1 MSNQQTEGSFE
12 NPCPRNYQLEL
23 YKYACRENTVV
34 YLPTGSGKTM
44 IAVLLIRD
52 MAAQVKKP
60 LTEGGRRIIF
70 LVPTVV
76 LAKQQSSYIRRH
88 TCLEIG
94 EYYGEL
100 GVDLWRGD
108 RWTKELDKNNV
119 LVMTAQLFVNAVHHG
134 FIKVGS
140 IALLVF
146 DECHRAVKDSPM
158 KQALTVVNE
167 ICERNGANRAPRI
180 LGLTA
185 ALFLEKCK
193 PRAVSKIIS
202 QLKTNM
208 KACIRT
214 ADPHKIEGYSTKPI
228 EIICE
233 YSQTNAEQSETAWLS
248 SHIQELLDGC
258 VMQLREN
265 LHTNAGCPEELI
277 DIIREIKVLT
287 TIFGPYGTNHTV
299 SIFTKEIQRLGFQ
312 STKFLQQGRFF
323 QLVLDMLE
331 EIGNVCEQIFGSLS
345 PLERLRL
352 FTTPHITRLMD
363 ILRRFGPQKSGQYI
377 PLCSIVFVD
386 RRSSANV
393 LYHILRAASKCDPE
407 LSYLTPLFTM
417 GQASGKPKGKMKEA
431 NHLNQSQTQIIRGF
445 RDGSCNLLVA
455 TSVLEEGVDV
465 RACNLVVRFDGIKT
479 YCDYVQSK
487 GRARSP
493 NAFYIIMVPEDK
505 LDDFLDTL
513 SGFHSIEQSLLDPS
527 SLTLSSV
534 TEEEPV
540 DRQIEE
546 YWQTRIPPYC
556 PVPGGPRITLLSSI
570 GLLNWY
576 CASLPSGGS
585 PTALVPYWTMLEIGP
600 HNWMELDAKCVD
612 HLRGTS
618 SKFPLYQCSIL
629 LPLNAPLREELISKI
644 LPSKRLARQEVAF
657 QACIRLHKLGEL
669 DDQHLLPLSKSI
681 PIDEEDDDIFFNFD
695 SNNPQENDFYPRGI
709 ASLFDQKLV
718 APYHLY
724 LITYE
729 LENSSTAVQQEGVFN
744 PNYAERRL
752 GFLSSRRLPPVN
764 PFGLFSPAGQFNVG
778 FQEIHNHQPLSDV
791 DIELCHRFQQFV
803 FERILEFPDD
813 EQYNREKCSYV
824 IVPMNSANNQID
836 LDFIRHQLDSAVPDW
851 QDHSPGDS
859 NFYQVYR
866 DAVVISQHNQA
877 KGKSRYYY
885 VNTIRRD
892 LTPLSPFP
900 NKAFPTYL
908 DYYRDRYCIQIRN
921 LQQSLLEVTKESLNS
936 FNFLT
941 PKYVNRKGAAE
952 KDTKLRGVIHFIP
965 ELCHVHRFPASMWR
979 QSVWIPSIFYRLNS
993 LLLADELRI
1002 EIQNETGLGHELS
1015 FLQSGV
1021 PCWEPLEIKV
1031 NSSVDV
1037 AKRIANDSGSKIQLV
1052 KEDVFGN
1059 KNGFSQNPLT
1069 LSDAIEDQMDLKH
1082 SLWNVDLFFSETNK
1096 SSTKVE
1102 KLKSK
1107 TNDYVNGEDHF
1118 APTVEVQNVHF
1129 DDVVTKTFTGP
1140 SPGELLQS
1148 LTTSVAN
1155 AGFNLERLEVIGDSI
1170 LKLATSIH
1178 IYCKSPSHFHE
1189 GKMTHL
1195 RMKQVC
1201 NANLFKLGKSKSI
1214 PRFMVATK
1222 FLPKENWL
1230 SPCYFPNNVDSDV
1243 ESLVKP
1249 NVKLWQRIRKKT
1261 IADSVEALFGLYL
1274 TLHGIKGALKVM
1286 RWMGV
1291 DVPDP
1296 GEGTFSFG
1304 GSTPHP
1310 LLVDFPQ
1317 AELHLEDH
1325 LVGFDALERSIN
1337 FRFRNRFY
1345 LLQAFS
1351 HASYH
1356 NNRMTS
1362 CYQRLE
1368 FLGDAVFDYLITKY
1382 LYETRLF
1389 QLTPGALSDMRSALV
1404 NNVTFAVLAVRN
1416 GFHRFL
1422 KHMVPDVHQSIDRFV
1437 QQQEMCDHAIP
1448 DEFSLVGT
1456 KDDPMA
1462 EDIEVPKVLGDIFE
1476 SLVGAVFLDS
1486 DMSLDVV
1493 WRIFYPFVRDEIEA
1507 CTRTVPKSPIRKLYE
1522 KYPGKVEFKSLG
1534 KLPDGRICVGVEI
1547 MNNGRLYKAVGRN
1560 TRIAKNTAAKYAI
1573 SLLEN

>member
-23 YKYACRENTVV
+23 YQYASRENTVV

-52 MAAQVKKP
+52 MAPQVKKP

-70 LVPTVV
+70 LVPTVI
-76 LAKQQSSYIRRH
+76 LAKQQASYIRRH

-134 FIKVGS
+134 FIRIDS

-167 ICERNGANRAPRI
+167 TWESNGAKPAPRI

-193 PRAVSKIIS
+193 PRTVSKIIR

-233 YSQTNAEQSETAWLS
+233 YSLTNAEQSKTDWLLS
-248 SHIQELLDGC
+248 EIHKLLDGC
-258 VMQLREN
+258 VVQLHKDLN
-265 LHTNAGCPEELI
+265 KNAACPEELI
-277 DIIREIKVLT
+277 NIIREIKVLT

-299 SIFTKEIQRLGFQ
+299 SIFTKEIKRLGFQ
-312 STKFLQQGRFF
+312 SVKVMQKGFF
-323 QLVLDMLE
+323 QLVLNVLE
-331 EIGNVCEQIFGSLS
+331 KIGNVCDQAFGSLS
-345 PLERLRL
+345 LLDRLRL
-352 FTTPHITRLMD
+352 FTTPHVTRLLD
-363 ILRRFGPQKSGQYI
+363 ILRRFGPQPSGQYI

-493 NAFYIIMVPEDK
+493 KAFYIMMVPENN

-513 SGFHSIEQSLLDPS
+513 SGFHSIEQSLHNPS

-534 TEEEPV
+534 TEDEPV

-546 YWQTRIPPYC
+546 YWQTRIPYYC
-556 PVPGGPRITLLSSI
+556 PVPNGPRITLLSSI
-570 GLLNWY
+570 GLINWY

-585 PTALVPYWTMLEIGP
+585 PTALLPYWTMLEIGL
-600 HNWMELDAKCVD
+600 HNWRELDVKYVD

-618 SKFPLYQCSIL
+618 SKFPLYQCRIL
-629 LPLNAPLREELISKI
+629 LPLNAPLREELISKVM
-644 LPSKRLARQEVAF
+644 PSKRLARQEVAL

-681 PIDEEDDDIFFNFD
+681 PIAEEDDDIHVNCD

-718 APYHLY
+718 PPYYLY

-729 LENSSTAVQQEGVFN
+729 LVDSSDAVRQEDVFN
-744 PNYAERRL
+744 PNFAERRL
-752 GFLSSRRLPPVN
+752 GFLTSQRLPPIN

-778 FQEIHNHQPLSDV
+778 FKEIDNHQQLSDV
-791 DIELCHRFQQFV
+791 DVELCHRFQQFI
-803 FERILEFPDD
+803 FERILELTED
-813 EQYNREKCSYV
+813 EQYNRETCSYLV
-824 IVPMNSANNQID
+824 VPMNSADNQID
-836 LDFIRHQLDSAVPDW
+836 LDFIRYQLDSSAPDW
-851 QDHSPGDS
+851 QCHLPGDK
-859 NFYQVYR
+859 NFHQVYH
-866 DAVVISQHNQA
+866 DAVVIPQHDKA
-877 KGKSRYYY
+877 KEKSSYYY
-885 VNTIRRD
+885 VNTICRN

-900 NKAFPTYL
+900 KQAFSTYF
-908 DYYRDRYCIQIRN
+908 DYYRDRYGTQITN
-921 LQQSLLEVTKESLNS
+921 LQQSLLEVTKESLKS
-936 FNFLT
+936 LNFLT
-941 PKYVNRKGAAE
+941 PKYVNRKGASENDA
-952 KDTKLRGVIHFIP
+952 KLKRIIHFIP

-979 QSVWIPSIFYRLNS
+979 QTVWIPSIFYRLNS

-1002 EIQNETGLGHELS
+1002 EIQNETGLGHELP
-1015 FLQSGV
+1015 FLHSG
-1021 PCWEPLEIKV
+1021 WEPLEIRT
-1031 NSSVDV
+1031 NSLDDV
-1037 AKRIANDSGSKIQLV
+1037 VKNIGNDFGTKIPLV
-1052 KEDVFGN
+1052 REAAFG
-1059 KNGFSQNPLT
+1059 KQNGFSLDHSTP
-1069 LSDAIEDQMDLKH
+1069 SDAIEDEIDLKH
-1082 SLWNVDLFFSETNK
+1082 SLWNVDLFLSERNTNSMK
-1096 SSTKVE
+1096 AE
-1102 KLKSK
+1102 KFKPNSNHHV
-1107 TNDYVNGEDHF
+1107 NDEDPF
-1118 APTVEVQNVHF
+1118 TPTVKVQDVHF
-1129 DDVVTKTFTGP
+1129 DDVFTKTSTGP
-1140 SPGELLQS
+1140 SPGELLQA

-1170 LKLATSIH
+1170 LKLATSIR
-1178 IYCKSPSHFHE
+1178 IYCESPSNFHE
-1189 GKMTHL
+1189 GKMTLL
-1195 RMKQVC
+1195 RINQVC

-1230 SPCYFPNNVDSDV
+1230 SPCYFPNNIDSDM

-1249 NVKLWQRIRKKT
+1249 NGKLWQRIRKKT

-1274 TLHGIKGALKVM
+1274 AHHGIKGALKVM

-1291 DVPDP
+1291 NVPDP
-1296 GEGTFSFG
+1296 GEGSFSFG
-1304 GSTPHP
+1304 GSPPHP
-1310 LLVDFPQ
+1310 LLADFPQ
-1317 AELHLEDH
+1317 AENHLEDH
-1325 LVGFDALERSIN
+1325 LAGFDALERSIN
-1337 FRFRNRFY
+1337 YTFRNRFY

-1422 KHMVPDVHQSIDRFV
+1422 KHMVPNMHQSIDGFV

-1448 DEFSLVGT
+1448 DEFTLVGT
-1456 KDDPMA
+1456 ADDPMA
-1462 EDIEVPKVLGDIFE
+1462 EDTEVPKVLGDIFE

-1493 WRIFYPFVRDEIEA
+1493 WRIFYPFIRDEIEA
-1507 CTRTVPKSPIRKLYE
+1507 CTRTVPKSPIRKLHE
-1522 KYPGKVEFKSLG
+1522 KYPGKVEFKSLE
-1534 KLPDGRICVGVEI
+1534 KLPDGRVCVGVEI
-1547 MNNGRLYKAVGRN
+1547 MNNGQLYKAVGRN
-1560 TRIAKNTAAKYAI
+1560 TRIAKNTVAKYAI